1 MDKFELS
8 LLAQLKEHNRLMNE
22 LVKIERAN
30 FELTKD
36 INKTN
41 SSLANIIIPQSH
53 NTDTLG
59 TYCSVDASV
68 IDIHANR
75 SISET
80 KEGEEDV

>member
-1 MDKFELS
+1 MDKFQLE
-8 LLAQLKEHNRLMNE
+8 LLAQFKEHNRLMKE

-30 FELTKD
+30 FELAKD

-41 SSLANIIIPQSH
+41 SSLANIIIPQNH

-68 IDIHANR
+68 IDVHANR

-80 KEGEEDV
+80 KGDEEDA

>member
-8 LLAQLKEHNRLMNE
+8 LLAQLKEHNKLMNE

-30 FELTKD
+30 LELAKD

-41 SSLANIIIPQSH
+41 SSLADVIIPQNH

-68 IDIHANR
+68 IDVHANR

-80 KEGEEDV
+80 KGGDQ